1 MIYKVTYNS
10 MTANYGPAF
19 IEAESEQEACSKFGR
34 GAFNGSERSLISAR
48 PVSEN
53 EIRRALKR
61 DHETD

>member
-34 GAFNGSERSLISAR
+34 GAFTGSERSLISAR
-48 PVSEN
+48 PVSEH
-53 EIRRALKR
+53 EIRRALLSKAQE
-61 DHETD
+61 D